1 MHVFLRIGALKG
13 FSSEI
18 LLLVRE
24 KYNPVGGR
32 RCTETTAN
40 VHTVN
45 RQVMKKG
52 LKMLNKEYFSVIS
65 KHYWSYVHEVKQDN
79 MVHLQDSSIF
89 AEDFFRDFLNS
100 LYGWSLRNANEKK
113 PGISGYDLIDTDRKI
128 IVQVSSK
135 YDKKTIQE
143 KLTKAG
149 KHGLE
154 DYRYYYMAITLENE
168 NASTAKR
175 HNYTIPKGLLFDA
188 LSNILVSKD
197 ILVKAQHLGPDRQYE
212 LLKVTRKYS
221 DKKKSLKTIATMS
234 ILALLAISLAVAL
247 SILSRE
253 KPVPSIT
260 TRGKQENLEIVYTDL
275 SIKEYNRGLEYYNQ
289 GKYAESERCFED
301 ALSNAEPLSLD
312 AAEVHISLGLSRY
325 MLAQSSNGEKQA
337 QLLSDALDDM
347 VSASAIF
354 QENGKESEVIYGL
367 LMQGFVNKA
376 LGEIDGTSQKVAV
389 DQYKEA
395 YGKAKD
401 LYGEENYYT
410 CDICN
415 CIASLYISDK
425 NVDDAELWLEKAL
438 KISIR
443 EDEMVTASVIKTLN
457 SIAYNCQEL
466 GKFRNE
472 IGILLVTAEERY
484 VGIDDVDEELIRL
497 YNNIGSYYHNI
508 VKNDKMAR
516 HYDDLYLRA
525 TSMVSGKYN
534 YDTAVSY
541 HNLANDFRDSNY
553 ESRDEFARN
562 QEEAL
567 RLYKKSLEILEK
579 IDPKTIT
586 DSHINIDGLNM
597 DIEEMGWLLE
607 DINRAISWYE
617 YNEATFGYQKL
628 SIWNVDENGNIRLLT
643 DDEYHAIVSGEA
655 IVGEEVELP

>member
-1 MHVFLRIGALKG
+1 MGIVHNDEYYYQNIRNYLIYRAHAVRVDANLNRLSLAGMSEDFYVEFLN
-13 FSSEI
+13 I
-18 LLLVRE
+18 LLDLSLE
-24 KYNPVGGR
+24 N
-32 RCTETTAN
+32 AN
-40 VHTVN
+40 
-45 RQVMKKG
+45 
-52 LKMLNKEYFSVIS
+52 
-65 KHYWSYVHEVKQDN
+65 
-79 MVHLQDSSIF
+79 DS
-89 AEDFFRDFLNS
+89 D
-100 LYGWSLRNANEKK
+100 RNA
-113 PGISGYDLIDTDRKI
+113 PGIDLMDYENRVA
-128 IVQVSSK
+128 VQVSVTCAPDTIRKKIRASVK
-135 YDKKTIQE
+135 RFEKPADEEWQFYFVPITDKAPELKS
-143 KLTKAG
+143 
-149 KHGLE
+149 
-154 DYRYYYMAITLENE
+154 DFTLPE
-168 NASTAKR
+168 
-175 HNYTIPKGLLFDA
+175 GLLFDRTRDVLDITRIMELA
-188 LSNILVSKD
+188 KGIGKLKDLYLLVEEYSTAEHLRVEQHHGRLREKLDTTHKITLFDVFTRFKKTPLRVLCAIILAVFTFLGILVF
-197 ILVKAQHLGPDRQYE
+197 IP
-212 LLKVTRKYS
+212 
-221 DKKKSLKTIATMS
+221 
-234 ILALLAISLAVAL
+234 
-247 SILSRE
+247 SRE

-301 ALSNAEPLSLD
+301 ALKNAEPLSLD

-325 MLAQSSNGEKQA
+325 VLAQSSNGEKQA

-354 QENGKESEVIYGL
+354 QENGKESKVIYGL

-376 LGEIDGTSQKVAV
+376 LGKIDGTSQKVAV

-415 CIASLYISDK
+415 RIASLYISDK

-443 EDEMVTASVIKTLN
+443 EDEVVTASVIKTLN

-497 YNNIGSYYHNI
+497 YNNLGSYYHNI

-553 ESRDEFARN
+553 ESRDVFVRN

-567 RLYKKSLEILEK
+567 RLYNTSLEILEK

-597 DIEEMGWLLE
+597 DIAEMGWLLE

-628 SIWNVDENGNIRLLT
+628 SVWNVDENGNIRLLT